1 MAREFTV
8 RSGDLE
14 ILFNE
19 RGGGFPD
26 SVAVTEFGG
35 AKRTVLPAGKQ
46 FLEIEFADGRVLRPA
61 FPDDAQV
68 LRYEENSAQC
78 VEFVDLPGVDRQGKT
93 HDFIRISLKHEFFAD
108 GTAFTRAFFLFSCA
122 GAPVVTRCE
131 LVYEPDF
138 SGFDELRYHC
148 FNRFSVCD
156 ATVIQQLLQSRFLPA
171 GEAQTFDGI
180 FGSAG
185 FHARRAHGPSLYC
198 EFFVEGGNGVSGKKG
213 ESASGIRWRDDRHP
227 VLHWNFAA
235 KPTDNFYWRNQWGWI
250 VRPAARTRHTP
261 PLPMYHWMDNF
272 DRYPHAEEL
281 DAICRS
287 GVGVLI
293 LHECWRS
300 DAQDGGV
307 PFDIAAFRKLVE
319 NAHARGIRVCVYMR
333 GNEKSVH
340 EDGCS
345 WFGRYLRRDYD
356 GLYMDYGGP
365 YSECVPPDESYPE
378 GQILFRAH
386 YLKYRRLR
394 ETVGPEGLL
403 YSHTGPFY
411 SALGM
416 AMVDG
421 YTSGEGERGIL
432 IRGRAEHEYYGMCGY
447 GSGSMWTAAFPE
459 YGSPRMTPFL
469 AFSGQAPHAPL
480 GFASFS
486 SSLSHPRVPG
496 ITDRAFRDL
505 WTLWNVFRD
514 ERDVAVLNDFNSA
527 GVFPDEPRIGHYLMI
542 SHDRSRALLVVTNF
556 DENAERTAAAAV
568 DWSRTGFTPGEMTA
582 LGFDGAHGVTAHPG
596 KSEVTLEPNQV
607 AGFLFAAPGRKPEP
621 PPCPDPM
628 DPAELPSGKSYL
640 ETVARQRAMRET
652 PLKGKEVYLTIS
664 NVGSDLCASY
674 EPSLLDDLYDMRHEL
689 IEFLP
694 DGNIRSY
701 GYLERHGL
709 HEQPS
714 GDYIDRK
721 RNTSYRLP
729 LRPLLGPGRHDLAI
743 RNWHQG
749 ELFYSWIVAVLENDR
764 GESFRFRFCNELE
777 PDRAF
782 LHFPVELQD

>member
-1 MAREFTV
+1 
-8 RSGDLE
+8 
-14 ILFNE
+14 
-19 RGGGFPD
+19 
-26 SVAVTEFGG
+26 
-35 AKRTVLPAGKQ
+35 
-46 FLEIEFADGRVLRPA
+46 
-61 FPDDAQV
+61 
-68 LRYEENSAQC
+68 
-78 VEFVDLPGVDRQGKT
+78 
-93 HDFIRISLKHEFFAD
+93 
-108 GTAFTRAFFLFSCA
+108 
-122 GAPVVTRCE
+122 VTRCE

-148 FNRFSVCD
+148 FNRFASCD
-156 ATVIQQLLQSRFLPA
+156 ATVIQKMLQSRFLPA
-171 GEAQTFDGI
+171 GLEQKFDDI

-185 FHARRAHGPSLYC
+185 FHARRKRGPSLYC
-198 EFFVEGGNGVSGKKG
+198 EFFVEGGNTVSGKKG
-213 ESASGIRWRDDRHP
+213 ENESGIRWKDEFHP
-227 VLHWNFAA
+227 VLYWNFAT
-235 KPTDNFYWRNQWGWI
+235 KNTDNFYWRNQWGWI
-250 VRPAARTRHTP
+250 VRPAARVRHTP
-261 PLPMYHWMDNF
+261 PLPMYHWMDND
-272 DRYPHAEEL
+272 DRYPHEEEL

-307 PFDIAAFRKLVE
+307 PFDIAAFRKLIE
-319 NAHARGIRVCVYMR
+319 NAHARDIRVCVYMR

-340 EDGCS
+340 EDHCS
-345 WFGRYLRRDYD
+345 WFRRYLRYDYD

-365 YSECVPPDESYPE
+365 YCECVPPDESYPG

-394 ETVGPEGLL
+394 EMVGPEGLL

-480 GFASFS
+480 GFATIS

-496 ITDRAFRDL
+496 INDHAFRDL
-505 WTLWNVFRD
+505 WTLWSVFRR
-514 ERDVAVLNDFNSA
+514 ERDVTVFNDFNSC
-527 GVFPDEPRIGHYLMI
+527 GIFQEDPQIGHYLMI
-542 SHDRSRALLVVTNF
+542 SKDRSRALLIVTNF
-556 DENAERTAAAAV
+556 DEKIDRAAGAVLDWSSTDFRPGETAAM
-568 DWSRTGFTPGEMTA
+568 E
-582 LGFDGAHGVTAHPG
+582 FDGMHR
-596 KSEVTLEPNQV
+596 TLVSADRKQVNLKPNGV
-607 AGFLFAAPGRKPEP
+607 AGFLFSARGRALTLPLKSELV
-621 PPCPDPM
+621 DPM
-628 DPAELPSGKSYL
+628 DFPSGRSYL
-640 ETVARQRAMRET
+640 EMVAQQRSMREE
-652 PLKGKEVYLTIS
+652 PLAGQEVFLTIR
-664 NVGSDLCASY
+664 NPGGDLCASY
-674 EPSLLDDLYDMRHEL
+674 ETSLLDDLYDMRHEL

-694 DGNIRSY
+694 GGTIRSF

-709 HEQPS
+709 HEKP
-714 GDYIDRK
+714 GDDHITRK
-721 RNTSYRLP
+721 QNTSYKLA
-729 LRPLLGPGRHDLAI
+729 LRTLLGPGKHDLAI

-749 ELFYSWIVAVLENDR
+749 ELFYSWIVADLENEK
-764 GESFRFRFCNELE
+764 GESREYRFCNELE

-782 LHFPVELQD
+782 LHFSVDLRD